1 MSTFG
6 ARCSRFK
13 QVMTAKGPVNRC
25 ASFINDSGASAAAD
39 SGASAAADWGDDFGD
54 DFGFGMGRAEL
65 AGPLIGG
72 GLAQVGTLAIRLLFK
87 NSPGLQKWAPALGT
101 VLGAGVSGAMMM
113 SPRFK
118 SVGLSGIVTAAL
130 VGVPRQ
136 VEDIL
141 MGSAM
146 KDYLGVI
153 TAEQEMAGAY
163 AGFGD
168 EYAGY
173 QMGDE
178 YAGYQM
184 GDEYAGLG
192 AQQDVQL
199 LDAGLGVITAEQEMN
214 GPGDVE
220 LLGAAGFGSNFLAA
234 Q

>member
-1 MSTFG
+1 MSRFG

-25 ASFINDSGASAAAD
+25 ASFKDDSGGALVAAD

-54 DFGFGMGRAEL
+54 DFGFGAGRAEI

-72 GLAQVGTLAIRLLFK
+72 GLAQVGALAVRLLFK
-87 NSPGLQKWAPALGT
+87 DSPTLQKWAPTIGT

-118 SVGLSGIVTAAL
+118 QVGISGILTAAL
-130 VGVPRQ
+130 VGIPRQ

-178 YAGYQM
+178 YAGY
-184 GDEYAGLG
+184 AGLG
-192 AQQDVQL
+192 AQQDIQL
-199 LDAGLGVITAEQEMN
+199 LDGSAGLGVITAEQEMN

-220 LLGAAGFGSNFLAA
+220 LLGSGNGFGSNFLAA

>member
-1 MSTFG
+1 MSKYG
-6 ARCSRFK
+6 AQCSRFK
-13 QVMTAKGPVNRC
+13 TVQTPKGLVRRC
-25 ASFINDSGASAAAD
+25 ASFSGNSGASVAAD
-39 SGASAAADWGDDFGD
+39 SGSSEAADWGDDFGD
-54 DFGFGMGRAEL
+54 DFGFGAGRAEI

-72 GLAQVGTLAIRLLFK
+72 GFAQVGALAIRLLFK
-87 NSPGLQKWAPALGT
+87 NSPNIQKWAPAIGT
-101 VLGAGVSGAMMM
+101 AVGAGISGAMML

-118 SVGLSGIVTAAL
+118 QVGISGILTAAL
-130 VGVPRQ
+130 VGIPRQ
-136 VEDIL
+136 VEDLL

-163 AGFGD
+163 GFGD

-178 YAGYQM
+178 YAGY
-184 GDEYAGLG
+184 AGLG

-199 LDAGLGVITAEQEMN
+199 LDSQLGVTVAEQEMN

-220 LLGAAGFGSNFLAA
+220 LLGSGSGFGSNFLAA